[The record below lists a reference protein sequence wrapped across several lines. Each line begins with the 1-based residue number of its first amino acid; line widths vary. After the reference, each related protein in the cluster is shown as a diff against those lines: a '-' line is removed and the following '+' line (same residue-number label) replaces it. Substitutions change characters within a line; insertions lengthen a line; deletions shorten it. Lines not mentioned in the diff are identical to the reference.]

1 MSEEN
6 DIISA
11 RLRKHAAEIER
22 LQAAHQQERERLQWD
37 IAHRNERLRL
47 WRRIAWICVSAYAV
61 LVGGGLVII
70 ALLYC
75 PDNAFS
81 ADPPP
86 KMERLTVVTEGY
98 VDKKGTWRSFDTG
111 EPITVKAWKHQ

>member
-6 DIISA
+6 GIISA

-37 IAHRNERLRL
+37 IVHRNERLRR
-47 WRRIAWICVSAYAV
+47 WRGIAWICVSVSAV
-61 LVGGGLVII
+61 LVAGVIII
-70 ALLYC
+70 ALLYW
-75 PDNAFS
+75 PDKAFS
-81 ADPPP
+81 AGQPP

-98 VDKKGTWRSFDTG
+98 VDGDGDWRSFSNG
-111 EPITVKAWKHQ
+111 EKIDVTAWKQ